1 MQVNLP
7 SASQKFLRSAQDD
20 PLVTTMTSTDS
31 RPTRRTHPVRQA
43 LRRGSEYRRWQ
54 ARVGDLLEAAAVF
67 VLVAIV
73 VQFLVDGGSHD
84 LVTGHAATRL
94 TAVGRLTGLVAMDVL
109 LVQLLLAARVPWVD
123 RVYGLDRA
131 LKAHRVLG
139 RVAVPLVLV
148 HVGAIIVGYQLRD
161 RLRGIGGTLNET
173 LQLVTGGND
182 LLEATIA
189 TVLLVAIAVTSVS
202 IARRKM
208 SYEWWHLVHL
218 TAYAAVVLSVP
229 HQLSLGSDFTSS
241 GWAKTYWMAL
251 YVVVAASVLWWRLL
265 VPVWRSLRHDL
276 RVTQVVEET
285 PGVWSVW
292 MRGRHMDALPVRA
305 GQYLNWRF
313 LSPRLMLAAHP
324 WSLSSAPD
332 GEALRITVRDLGD
345 HSRELRALR
354 PGTRVLFEGP
364 YGAFTTQGRTRRRV
378 LLVAAGIGITPVRA
392 LLEELVRTR
401 HAEPGDVTLVYR
413 ANTEQ
418 DLAFRRELEQL
429 AASGGHRLLPLI
441 GPPVA
446 GSWLPPAPARAGRD
460 VKRLQALVPKLA
472 AHEAYV
478 CGPAPWMAL
487 VDNTLRQGGIPKRHI
502 HDERFSW

>member
-1 MQVNLP
+1 M
-7 SASQKFLRSAQDD
+7 
-20 PLVTTMTSTDS
+20 TTMTSTGT
-31 RPTRRTHPVRQA
+31 RRTRRTHPVHEA
-43 LRRGSEYRRWQ
+43 LRAGSEFRRWR
-54 ARVGDLLEAAAVF
+54 ARIGDLLEAAAVL

-84 LVTGHAATRL
+84 LVDGSTATRL
-94 TAVGRLTGLVAMDVL
+94 TAVGRVTGLVAMDLL

-131 LKAHRVLG
+131 LKAHRVVG
-139 RVAVPLVLV
+139 RIAVPLVLV
-148 HVGAIIVGYQLRD
+148 HVGAIVLGYQLRD
-161 RLRGIGGTLNET
+161 RLHGLGGALNET
-173 LQLVTGGND
+173 FLLVTGGND
-182 LLEATIA
+182 LLAATLA
-189 TVLLVAIAVTSVS
+189 TGLLVAIAVTSVN
-202 IARRKM
+202 IARREL
-208 SYEWWHLVHL
+208 SYEWWHVVHL

-229 HQLSLGSDFTSS
+229 HQLSLGSDFTRS
-241 GWAKTYWMAL
+241 GWATTYWAGL
-251 YVVVAASVLWWRLL
+251 YAVVAASVLWWRFL

-276 RVTQVVEET
+276 RVTRVVEEA

-292 MRGRHMDALPVRA
+292 MRGRHLDALPVRA

-332 GEALRITVRDLGD
+332 GHRLRITVRDLGD
-345 HSRELRALR
+345 HSRELLR
-354 PGTRVLFEGP
+354 LEPGTRVVFEGP
-364 YGAFTTQGRTRRRV
+364 YGAFTTEGRTRPRV

-392 LLEELVRTR
+392 LLEELVRAR

-418 DLAFRRELEQL
+418 DLAFRGELERL
-429 AASGGHRLLPLI
+429 AASGGHRLLLLV

-446 GSWLPPAPARAGRD
+446 GSWLPPTAAPAGAAPAGD
-460 VKRLQALVPKLA
+460 VERLRSLVPQLA
-472 AHEAYV
+472 DHEAFT
-478 CGPAPWMAL
+478 CGPAPWMTL
-487 VDNTLRQGGIPKRHI
+487 VDRTLREGGIPRRHI